1 MSADDTAYETAMNA
15 LGLLTATFH
24 DGYQF
29 GPTTMDYLG
38 AVATDGRQL
47 LRLTNGLTA
56 LARLLIGMRAA
67 ETGVRPEETLA
78 ELGRRL
84 QKLFS

>member
-1 MSADDTAYETAMNA
+1 MSADDTAYETAMNS

-38 AVATDGRQL
+38 RWP
-47 LRLTNGLTA
+47 LTVDSCCG
-56 LARLLIGMRAA
+56 
-67 ETGVRPEETLA
+67 
-78 ELGRRL
+78 
-84 QKLFS
+84 